1 MEIAVELEGT
11 PRIPPAHSILPKFH
25 LLLWRPCLLR
35 PNFGGLGIH
44 LMRSFG
50 ALAL

>member
-11 PRIPPAHSILPKFH
+11 PRIPPAHSILPKFR
-25 LLLWRPCLLR
+25 LLLACVLR

>member
-1 MEIAVELEGT
+1 MEIVAAELEGL
-11 PRIPPAHSILPKFH
+11 PPALSILPKFRR
-25 LLLWRPCLLR
+25 LLWRPCLLR

>member
-11 PRIPPAHSILPKFH
+11 PRIPPAHSILPKFR

-35 PNFGGLGIH
+35 PNFGDLGIH

-50 ALAL
+50 GLAL